1 MSTEWRDIPEAGSA
15 TAIRFMVWVAR
26 VLGRRVLHLIL
37 LPVAVYFFLVRKAE
51 RRASRAY
58 LSRVLGRAPTASEV
72 FRHFLT
78 FAQVIADRYYSLTD
92 NTDDIPIRVHGAEK
106 LQALVDLGKGGIVL
120 SAHLGSFEAARVLGT
135 RLSGVVLRM
144 VLDVDVNRN
153 LIAGLE
159 SVNPGFRDA
168 VISLNQP
175 PASLALSIS
184 ESLQAGEWIGLLSDR
199 SVRKDRT
206 VSVDFLGAP
215 AQFPVGP
222 CVIAGMFKV
231 PLVCVFPLY
240 VNGGYEVFC
249 EILSAEAEVPRA
261 SRAAALQAYV
271 EQFVTLLEK
280 HVCSAPYNWFNFY
293 DFWKSNDRE
302 GQ

>member
-1 MSTEWRDIPEAGSA
+1 VATEWQDVPEAGSA
-15 TAIRFMVWVAR
+15 TAIRFMVWVAQ

-51 RRASRAY
+51 RRASRQY
-58 LSRVLGRAPTASEV
+58 LARVLGRAPTAREV

-78 FAQVIADRYYSLTD
+78 FAQVIADRYYFLAD
-92 NTDDIPIRVHGAEK
+92 NTDAIPIRVHGAEK

-135 RLSGVVLRM
+135 RLSDVVLRM

-153 LIAGLE
+153 LIAGLK
-159 SVNPGFRDA
+159 SVNPGFIDA
-168 VISLNQP
+168 VINLNQP

-184 ESLQAGEWIGLLSDR
+184 ESLQAGEWIGFLSDR
-199 SVRKDRT
+199 SVRSDRT

-222 CVIAGMFKV
+222 CVIAGIFKA

-249 EILSAEAEVPRA
+249 EILSAEADVPRA
-261 SRAAALQAYV
+261 TRAAALEAYMV
-271 EQFVTLLEK
+271 QFVGLLEK
-280 HVCSAPYNWFNFY
+280 HVRSAPYNWFNFF
-293 DFWKSNDRE
+293 DFWGDNETDH
-302 GQ
+302 